1 MTTVNSR
8 QIRSLDLIILG
19 CLTSNFLY
27 LSVSTFYGEVISTG
41 GDNSNKVCFGRNTK
55 FFRESGDFAGNRE
68 TWDNFR
74 KILDIFGTL
83 KKKTGT
89 IHVSGTT
96 KKYPITLEENA
107 CPLTRAKSV
116 TPQDMKRDLNAC
128 MKWPI
133 RIALPRGAHSWNPI
147 NNVSSPRI
155 SGRICTRHVDS
166 PAARS
171 FHARWMVYGNGLV
184 VFCAT
189 VTCIVC

>member
-55 FFRESGDFAGNRE
+55 FFRESGDFAGNWE

-89 IHVSGTT
+89 IRVSGTT

-147 NNVSSPRI
+147 NNV
-155 SGRICTRHVDS
+155 
-166 PAARS
+166 
-171 FHARWMVYGNGLV
+171 
-184 VFCAT
+184 
-189 VTCIVC
+189 